1 MDADFDNRFSV
12 QNEEGNRF
20 GFVVTSVE
28 IDQEQLA
35 DSGNSEE
42 SASPT
47 SRSVTSDEQIYFEPL
62 FADPYELS
70 YTCLMIPRFS
80 SHYLMGDLSDNLR
93 SWMLNICISFGWKL
107 DFLIVKSDYLEWA
120 IHIPPTTS
128 PAYCIQMVR
137 QHLSSNIFSE
147 HPRFK
152 KENVSGDFW
161 ATGHII
167 LVGSRPLPD
176 DIIQRFIQTTRRQQ
190 V

>member
-1 MDADFDNRFSV
+1 MDADFESRLSARI
-12 QNEEGNRF
+12 EEGNRF
-20 GFVVTSVE
+20 RFMVSSVDVDE
-28 IDQEQLA
+28 ERLI
-35 DSGNSEE
+35 DSGNRQE
-42 SASPT
+42 SPAPT
-47 SRSVTSDEQIYFEPL
+47 STSLKSEEQIYFEPL
-62 FADPYELS
+62 YADPYELS

-80 SHYLMGDLSDNLR
+80 SHSLMGDISDNLR
-93 SWMLNICISFGWKL
+93 AWMLNVCISFGWKL
-107 DFLIVKSDYLEWA
+107 DFLIIQPGYLEWA
-120 IHIPPTTS
+120 MHVPPTTS

-152 KENVSGDFW
+152 KENMSGDFW